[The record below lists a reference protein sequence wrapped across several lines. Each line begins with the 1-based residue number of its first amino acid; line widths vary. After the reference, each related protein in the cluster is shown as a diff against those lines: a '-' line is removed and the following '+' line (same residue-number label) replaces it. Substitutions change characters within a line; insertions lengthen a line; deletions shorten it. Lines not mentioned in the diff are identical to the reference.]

1 MNTPLI
7 NPNSYDTKFYIVL
20 KISVEFDENTVS
32 FVFRIELTEVKKYI
46 FEPIINLVTSVSI

>member
-7 NPNSYDTKFYIVL
+7 NPNSNDTKLYIVL

-32 FVFRIELTEVKKYI
+32 SVLLIELTEVKKHI

>member
-7 NPNSYDTKFYIVL
+7 NPNSNDTKLYIVL

-32 FVFRIELTEVKKYI
+32 SVLLIELTEVKKYI